1 MLGLLFFMLFIM
13 ADKPQ
18 FQQML
23 TDKKGLWQRLHLLFM
38 YLPLGY
44 IAARNIWV

>member
-1 MLGLLFFMLFIM
+1 MLGLLFFVLFIM

-18 FQQML
+18 FQQ
-23 TDKKGLWQRLHLLFM
+23 TPAVKEWLWQRLHLLFM

-44 IAARNIWV
+44 IAARNIWG